1 MVIPPDAPARP
12 PGDDAHDHGGAHVW
26 VRARETADTIPE
38 DDWGWR
44 RAASLPGSD
53 RDANPSAARQ
63 LLLDAY
69 EAYCTNPLAYA
80 VIEQSTNFVLGGGVR
95 ATATDARVQRAI
107 DRFWHDPSNRL
118 DLRVYAIQTELAL
131 FGEQFIRAFTDPA
144 TGRVVVRQLDPLH
157 VEAIETDPED
167 IERPLRYLWKPPG
180 PAGTI
185 SLEGTWIPATEVDH
199 FAINR
204 VSNARRGRSDLAPIL
219 PWLIR
224 YKEWL
229 LDRVRINRSKG
240 AFLYDVTINGGRRED
255 LERLRREYEAY
266 PPEPGSILFHNEVES
281 WRAVQPNIGADDVRD
296 DGRALRLMIATGAGV
311 PEHYLSEGGNANR
324 ATAAEMGLPAIK
336 RFGRRQEFLRRVLAR
351 LVDRALDAQVAA
363 GRLSAR
369 ADRRFVVTFDEPV
382 ADQKEARA
390 ASLAQATVA
399 IATATDRGW
408 ATPDEARRLW
418 WRLAGEAD
426 EVEGR
431 GASSGEVQK
440 GAR

>member
-1 MVIPPDAPARP
+1 MAIPPATT
-12 PGDDAHDHGGAHVW
+12 DDGTSHVAGAAHVW
-26 VRARETADTIPE
+26 VRAREEASPE
-38 DDWGWR
+38 DDRGWR
-44 RAASLPGSD
+44 RAAGLPGSD
-53 RDANPSAARQ
+53 RDADPSTARQ

-69 EAYCTNPLAYA
+69 EAYCTNPLAHA

-95 ATATDARVQRAI
+95 ATAPDARVQRAI

-131 FGEQFIRAFTDPA
+131 FGEQFLRAFTDQA

-157 VEAIETDPED
+157 VEAIETDPD
-167 IERPLRYLWKPPG
+167 DVERPLRYLWRPPG
-180 PAGTI
+180 PPGALG
-185 SLEGTWIPATEVDH
+185 LEGTWVPAAEVDH

-204 VSNARRGRSDLAPIL
+204 ASNARRGRSDLAPIL

-336 RFGRRQEFLRRVLAR
+336 RFQRRQEFLRRLLSR

-369 ADRRFVVTFDEPV
+369 ADRRFTVTFDEPV
-382 ADQKEARA
+382 ADHREARVA
-390 ASLAQATVA
+390 ALAQVTDAL
-399 IATATDRGW
+399 ATATDRGW
-408 ATPDEARRLW
+408 VTSDEARRLW
-418 WRLAGEAD
+418 WRVAGEAD
-426 EVEGR
+426 EVEAGR
-431 GASSGEVQK
+431 PV
-440 GAR
+440 R